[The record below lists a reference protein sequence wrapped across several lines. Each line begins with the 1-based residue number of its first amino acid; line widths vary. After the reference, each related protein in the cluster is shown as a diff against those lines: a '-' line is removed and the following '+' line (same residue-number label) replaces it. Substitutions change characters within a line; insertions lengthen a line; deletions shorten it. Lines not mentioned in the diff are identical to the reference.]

1 MTHLAKRMSG
11 VQASAIREILK
22 VTERPD
28 VLSFAGGLPAPEAFP
43 VAAIAQAH
51 ADVLRHD
58 AAAALQYGPT
68 EGYGPLRAWVAERMR
83 RRGTPACAEQ
93 VLITAGAQQG
103 IDLVGKALVDP
114 GDTVVVEAPSY
125 LAALQSFSTCEARFA
140 TVPSDDQGMCT
151 DALERVL
158 REERP
163 RLVYVVPNF
172 QNPCGTTL
180 PLERRLRIARLA
192 AEYQVTVLED
202 DPYGELRY
210 RGLALPPIAGLVPGA
225 PVIHLGSFSKTL
237 APGLRLGYAVA
248 DESFIRALTIAK
260 QAADLHTGS
269 LSQRAVARLL
279 RALRLRG
286 ALARPAAALRRAA
299 GGDARLAGTLVPA
312 GQPVDP
318 ARGRPLRLG
327 AAAPRPRRAGAAR
340 RRHARAR
347 GLRSRRAL
355 LPGGSVQADAALE
368 LLQPAPGAHRRRHGP
383 PRRLRRRAAA
393 RRSVPS
399 TALARRRRLTGRAF
413 RDCCKRKYLPGAQGR
428 SSRKFDKRRKT
439 MKRVICSI
447 LAAGSAALSLSS
459 AARADDGREQ
469 HRPVPITSRYDGQ
482 RIRDRDARWRDL
494 RQERQR
500 FYSFRHTRAECAR
513 FERWYA
519 RRCDQLRFHRS

>member
-11 VQASAIREILK
+11 VHASAIREILK

-43 VAAIAQAH
+43 VAAIARAH
-51 ADVLRHD
+51 ADVLAND

-68 EGYGPLRAWVAERMR
+68 EGYGPLRAWVAERMT
-83 RRGTPACAEQ
+83 RRGRPACAEQ
-93 VLITAGAQQG
+93 VLITAGSQQG
-103 IDLVGKALVDP
+103 IDLVGKALIDP

-140 TVPSDDQGMCT
+140 TVPSDDEGMCT

-163 RLVYVVPNF
+163 RLVYLVPNF

-210 RGLALPPIAGLVPGA
+210 HGLALPPIAGLVPGA

-269 LSQRAVARLL
+269 LSQRAVARLFEIFDYEAHL
-279 RALRLRG
+279 RRLRQLYGERLEAMLASLERSFPPGSVWTRPEGGLFVWVRLPRGLDAQALLADAMRERVAFVPGAPFYPAEPCKQTLRLNFSNRPPALIAEGMARLG
-286 ALARPAAALRRAA
+286 ACVSARLREGASPLQRLPAAA
-299 GGDARLAGTLVPA
+299 G
-312 GQPVDP
+312 
-318 ARGRPLRLG
+318 
-327 AAAPRPRRAGAAR
+327 
-340 RRHARAR
+340 
-347 GLRSRRAL
+347 
-355 LPGGSVQADAALE
+355 
-368 LLQPAPGAHRRRHGP
+368 
-383 PRRLRRRAAA
+383 
-393 RRSVPS
+393 
-399 TALARRRRLTGRAF
+399 
-413 RDCCKRKYLPGAQGR
+413 
-428 SSRKFDKRRKT
+428 
-439 MKRVICSI
+439 
-447 LAAGSAALSLSS
+447 
-459 AARADDGREQ
+459 
-469 HRPVPITSRYDGQ
+469 
-482 RIRDRDARWRDL
+482 
-494 RQERQR
+494 
-500 FYSFRHTRAECAR
+500 
-513 FERWYA
+513 
-519 RRCDQLRFHRS
+519 